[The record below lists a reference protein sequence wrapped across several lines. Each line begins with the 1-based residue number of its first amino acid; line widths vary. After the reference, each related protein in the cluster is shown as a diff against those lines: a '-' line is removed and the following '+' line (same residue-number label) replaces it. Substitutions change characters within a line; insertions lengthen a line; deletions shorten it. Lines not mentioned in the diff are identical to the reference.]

1 MGAPPSQEI
10 TSEISWLKTWVLF
23 TTAIVGKSVPGRLLP
38 LRASCIQHAMHD
50 GEKERREGG
59 DLGAGGRRKRKRKR
73 RERKKEKEDKDKAK
87 TKMKTKMMKTK
98 TKMMTMKMKT
108 KSRYLLW
115 KQEADTG
122 IEYFQPLRLCSP
134 QKHLH
139 CSLENF

>member
-1 MGAPPSQEI
+1 
-10 TSEISWLKTWVLF
+10 
-23 TTAIVGKSVPGRLLP
+23 
-38 LRASCIQHAMHD
+38 MHD

-87 TKMKTKMMKTK
+87 TKMKTK